1 MKENDKQRKVIEQ
14 QGKELDLISWYIKF
28 EMDGRTAKQM
38 MEDLEEAES
47 QVALYKQL
55 LYKER
60 KEFDRKFRKENKRAN
75 QCMEKLTEM
84 QNKLVK
90 PLIFEYNVN
99 EEINRRLNQD

>member
-47 QVALYKQL
+47 
-55 LYKER
+55 
-60 KEFDRKFRKENKRAN
+60 
-75 QCMEKLTEM
+75 
-84 QNKLVK
+84 
-90 PLIFEYNVN
+90 
-99 EEINRRLNQD
+99 